1 MKLLSTVC
9 HLASITPLYIRLSF
23 YIDLKRINNHLLII
37 NNYYSS
43 IKYDSVDYWKV
54 IKFEFIKML
63 QWKNIDLIQVNDK
76 CSIMLSFSFFLFLL
90 SLSLTVSLSLSLFL
104 SVYLLQFIDITLYH
118 LLLCP
123 LAGNTAKG
131 HWMWWRIMRRVY
143 ASLLEE

>member
-23 YIDLKRINNHLLII
+23 YIDLKRINNHLLIN

-76 CSIMLSFSFFLFLL
+76 CNIMLSLSFFLFLL
-90 SLSLTVSLSLSLFL
+90 SLSLSLSLSLYHHSCL
-104 SVYLLQFIDITLYH
+104 SISCNLSISLFIIYFFALWQVTLLKVIE
-118 LLLCP
+118 C
-123 LAGNTAKG
+123 G
-131 HWMWWRIMRRVY
+131 
-143 ASLLEE
+143 EE